1 MYMNQLRFKYILH
14 LTILDSTAGEILMPQ
29 YIISDNEM
37 SIQWDGFQSEVDM
50 MLYYVAVSDSSAA
63 ETEDCKQLVSSHN

>member
-1 MYMNQLRFKYILH
+1 
-14 LTILDSTAGEILMPQ
+14 MPQ

-50 MLYYVAVSDSSAA
+50 MLYYVAVSDDSAA
-63 ETEDCKQLVSSHN
+63 ETEDCKQLVRSHHYSNHIY

>member
-1 MYMNQLRFKYILH
+1 
-14 LTILDSTAGEILMPQ
+14 MPE

-50 MLYYVAVSDSSAA
+50 MLYYVAVSGDSAA
-63 ETEDCKQLVSSHN
+63 ETEDCKQLVRSHN